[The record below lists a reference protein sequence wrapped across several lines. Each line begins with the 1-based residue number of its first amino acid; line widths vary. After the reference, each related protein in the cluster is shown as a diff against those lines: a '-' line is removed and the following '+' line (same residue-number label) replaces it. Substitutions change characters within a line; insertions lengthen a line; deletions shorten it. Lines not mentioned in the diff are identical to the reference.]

1 MIKTTRYF
9 SKLIVATSVVC
20 LSIPAVAQDKLAN
33 MAPVDKK
40 LKAIDSVALREL
52 IREEA
57 LFGDPADNL
66 YPDWSN
72 EYTTQYGVDL
82 PGEYKIDL
90 RGFCMPTTSRLVTSH
105 YGYRRSFRRQ
115 HYGTDLKVYVGDTIY
130 AAFDGKVRV
139 VDYNGGGYG
148 KYIVIRHPNG
158 LETLYGHLSRQIVH
172 PDEMVKA
179 GQPIGLGGNTGRST
193 GSHLHFETRLL
204 GKFIDPEKLFNFEA
218 QDVLADF
225 YVFRSTGRGELL
237 AAHDVNEPTPEE
249 LQAINDK
256 ARESHAFQ
264 EKKIA
269 ERQQAR
275 RSSVHKVKSGE
286 SLSSIAKKHHT
297 TVKKLCKLNRISE
310 KTVLRPGQILRYR

>member
-1 MIKTTRYF
+1 M
-9 SKLIVATSVVC
+9 
-20 LSIPAVAQDKLAN
+20 
-33 MAPVDKK
+33 
-40 LKAIDSVALREL
+40 
-52 IREEA
+52 
-57 LFGDPADNL
+57 
-66 YPDWSN
+66 
-72 EYTTQYGVDL
+72 
-82 PGEYKIDL
+82 
-90 RGFCMPTTSRLVTSH
+90 
-105 YGYRRSFRRQ
+105 
-115 HYGTDLKVYVGDTIY
+115 
-130 AAFDGKVRV
+130 
-139 VDYNGGGYG
+139 
-148 KYIVIRHPNG
+148 
-158 LETLYGHLSRQIVH
+158 SRQIVH

-275 RSSVHKVKSGE
+275 GSSVHKVKSGE

-310 KTVLRPGQILRYR
+310 KTVLRPGQILRYS